1 MSWRNSEGVTQGVKA
16 QIRSLRFLFLLII
29 FVFSFRSLTSCHMNA
44 PGGEGGHSYDHMK
57 GAGMLIVSLT
67 NFWDFGLTKG
77 VLDKTQFQLAVKV
90 SFRVAREELYIKIYI
105 FNSFYLLYSCNQSLK
120 WSFLGV
126 KRRLSH
132 AQTGLLQRFHSKFP
146 TSIPAHFTWR
156 APPRPCSLFPGP
168 LIGLYTHVLSRAVD

>member
-1 MSWRNSEGVTQGVKA
+1 MSWRNSEDVTQGVKA
-16 QIRSLRFLFLLII
+16 QILSLRLLFLLII
-29 FVFSFRSLTSCHMNA
+29 LVFSFRSLTSCH
-44 PGGEGGHSYDHMK
+44 HMK

-156 APPRPCSLFPGP
+156 APPGRAACSQAL
-168 LIGLYTHVLSRAVD
+168 

>member
-1 MSWRNSEGVTQGVKA
+1 MSWRNSEDVTQGVKA
-16 QIRSLRFLFLLII
+16 QIRSLRLLFLLII
-29 FVFSFRSLTSCHMNA
+29 FVF
-44 PGGEGGHSYDHMK
+44 SYDHMK
-57 GAGMLIVSLT
+57 GAGMLIFSLT

-156 APPRPCSLFPGP
+156 APPAVQPVPRPSNW
-168 LIGLYTHVLSRAVD
+168 LIYARAFSSRRLRK

>member
-1 MSWRNSEGVTQGVKA
+1 MSWRNSEDVTQGVKA
-16 QIRSLRFLFLLII
+16 QILSLRLLFLLII
-29 FVFSFRSLTSCHMNA
+29 FVFSFRSLTSCHMNTP
-44 PGGEGGHSYDHMK
+44 PGGGGHSYDHMK
-57 GAGMLIVSLT
+57 GAEMLIVSLT

-146 TSIPAHFTWR
+146 TNIPAHFTWR
-156 APPRPCSLFPGP
+156 GPPGRAACSQAL
-168 LIGLYTHVLSRAVD
+168 